1 VSNDDGELSE
11 NAALIAFAKEQLA
24 NRLIDIERG
33 APEASQVLILPRD
46 LSVHSLKPLLDEYLT
61 APERKRGTAKLTS
74 LASFIEHTNRF
85 KDAESAVFADDT
97 PKAPKLLSVL
107 DYHAGGTGSPRF
119 CEHRGRY
126 DFPLSEAWAAWA
138 AVDSVAMPQRQF
150 AEFIEE
156 RVGDVLDPA
165 QGGDTVWS
173 AAELLGTMVATPA
186 QLVELSRGL
195 SVNVESKVSE
205 NVSLSSGEGRI
216 RFETKHADAAGAPIK
231 VPGGFGVA
239 IPVFRGGPPY
249 KIAVRLRY
257 RVEPGTGRLTW
268 TLKLYRTD
276 LVFDHAFGEACDL
289 VRKET
294 GLPVFVGMPEQ

>member
-1 VSNDDGELSE
+1 MSADDGDLSE
-11 NAALIAFAKEQLA
+11 NAALIAFAKEQLEP
-24 NRLIDIERG
+24 IEWKIERG
-33 APEASQVLILPRD
+33 DSNSAKVILLPTGMAVR
-46 LSVHSLKPLLDEYLT
+46 SIKPLLDEYLT

-107 DYHAGGTGSPRF
+107 DYHEGGTGSPRF
-119 CEHRGRY
+119 CDHRARY

-156 RVGDVLDPA
+156 RVADVLDPA
-165 QGGDTVWS
+165 QGGDAVWS

-231 VPGGFGVA
+231 VPGGFGIA
-239 IPVFRGGPPY
+239 IPVFRGGAPY

-257 RVEPGTGRLTW
+257 RVETGTGRLSW